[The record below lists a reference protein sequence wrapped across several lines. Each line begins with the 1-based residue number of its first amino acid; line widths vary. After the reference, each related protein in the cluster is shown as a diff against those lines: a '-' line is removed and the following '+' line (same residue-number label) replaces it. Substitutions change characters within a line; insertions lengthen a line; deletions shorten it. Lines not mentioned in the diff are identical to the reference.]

1 MSKELLQNL
10 INRKILNEF
19 GKKVGQ
25 VLDLIIDKKSG
36 KIQAVVAKVDKSEEI
51 LQKLTKDEKGN
62 TYIPFSVISIIK
74 NDFQIDEKKL
84 RLIILKKKTAWQES

>member
-36 KIQAVVAKVDKSEEI
+36 KIQAVVAKIDKSEEI

-62 TYIPFSVISIIK
+62 IYIPFSVISVIK

>member
-62 TYIPFSVISIIK
+62 TYIPFSVISMIK

>member
-51 LQKLTKDEKGN
+51 LQKLTRDEKGN
-62 TYIPFSVISIIK
+62 TYIPFSVISMIK

>member
-1 MSKELLQNL
+1 LSKELLQNL

>member
-19 GKKVGQ
+19 GRKVGQ